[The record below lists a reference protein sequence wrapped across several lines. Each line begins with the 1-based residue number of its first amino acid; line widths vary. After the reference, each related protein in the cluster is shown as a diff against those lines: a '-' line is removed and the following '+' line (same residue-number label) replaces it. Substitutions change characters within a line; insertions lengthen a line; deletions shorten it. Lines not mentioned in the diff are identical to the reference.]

1 VPDSIQIQ
9 QSRTMTAALRA
20 GQLPVPVGER
30 IRTSRNA
37 ANTRAAAFEAD
48 LLRLGF
54 ILDDEARARV
64 LELSD
69 ARLTVFHGEVLPAA
83 KALVGDAVHRHLF
96 LQFPEIDV
104 DDHAYLSW
112 RVWTWARSVAAQQDK
127 TLDADLRLLEPCLH
141 LIYAEALQ
149 GHGACPV
156 CQVPVQKVGGEMF
169 AAPEH
174 LPAEALSPLRLLRGN
189 PAELALSELL
199 VSRLQSTA
207 PAAEH
212 ELAELRAAV
221 VALPGEA
228 LQAHLSEY
236 LNRERRVAVREIL
249 AQVTGDLDPG
259 RVRRELGLALL
270 NSQLANASDVLRACD
285 VMGGGDGRLDDAR
298 GVGAARRQATMALQ
312 TSTMGT
318 RTRVC
323 LTNQSQR
330 TIQAMCTTDR
340 KCQPR
345 LSYRVATARKSFSR
359 LMQRSTRFLSL

>member
-1 VPDSIQIQ
+1 VQLPPTDFGSFSCHRFPLLPSPLLGRASLSVHAWSRDPHRCSSAPPHPARSADPEELTVPDSIQIQ

-221 VALPGEA
+221 HDADAAPDLTHDSSTNALI
-228 LQAHLSEY
+228 
-236 LNRERRVAVREIL
+236 RRYRA
-249 AQVTGDLDPG
+249 G
-259 RVRRELGLALL
+259 R
-270 NSQLANASDVLRACD
+270 
-285 VMGGGDGRLDDAR
+285 GR
-298 GVGAARRQATMALQ
+298 
-312 TSTMGT
+312 
-318 RTRVC
+318 
-323 LTNQSQR
+323 N
-330 TIQAMCTTDR
+330 
-340 KCQPR
+340 
-345 LSYRVATARKSFSR
+345 
-359 LMQRSTRFLSL
+359 